1 MSLSCSPQKVKK
13 GLGQTSNQ
21 RRAQRPTRC
30 VLLHSFEECCRDAS
44 VTCVADGSMSPGP
57 CGQLQDTI
65 TFYGSTKGNVKA
77 FQFWIGKPIATVGQR
92 KMTPVTALLV
102 VPTHSLLW
110 CGDEVG
116 GVTVFR
122 LSLKKGST
130 GGEVSFS
137 DGFLCVAYHP
147 ASLTCFAMGGND
159 VVYSGSADGTLY
171 SWSLKDPFEFIGKVG
186 QHTGELAQI
195 VLMRDDYLVSVGPD
209 SAMVHVWPLGKRRV
223 GQAPFA
229 LLGHTGGVLSCL
241 YVPSLCS
248 GGLLWSAG
256 EDCFIHVWDVSDP
269 VHFGCLLTDA
279 NTGHEKAWNTYTSSE
294 EKETRVEAAES
305 QEREDSLQVNSM
317 RMLVG
322 HKESVVALSAASGIV
337 FSCDSSGL
345 LLAWNPHRYWLLHAF
360 TVLSHDEPLPQSL
373 STAPADRDVSVMGEV
388 VRGAHCLG
396 FMEGFL
402 WNIDTAGGPR
412 CMYMPIH
419 SHLKKLPCN
428 GTADVS
434 FPSGEGS
441 TWSAFL
447 SEVWKLMQD
456 TVSLFAQ
463 HVELCSE
470 TFACAVEAAVREEMR
485 PHCGPSG
492 LARPAS
498 PGGFYKG
505 GKGANSTCTR
515 QSQCE
520 SRAEL
525 LELQAAREAL
535 VRERELFTT
544 QRREEK
550 ERWRAERQRLEEEA
564 MRLEERAGALSHL
577 EATLQKAKQK
587 QDDTMAE
594 YEELWRR
601 IKTRDQER
609 ESQLVRVSAEL
620 SFLRLKYADWGGV
633 KERDV

>member
-1 MSLSCSPQKVKK
+1 
-13 GLGQTSNQ
+13 
-21 RRAQRPTRC
+21 
-30 VLLHSFEECCRDAS
+30 
-44 VTCVADGSMSPGP
+44 MSPGP
-57 CGQLQDTI
+57 CGQMRDTI
-65 TFYGSTKGNVKA
+65 TFYGSKEGNVKA
-77 FQFWIGKPIATVGQR
+77 FQFWIGKPIASGGQR
-92 KMTPVTALLV
+92 TMAPVTALLV
-102 VPTHSLLW
+102 VPMHSLLW
-110 CGDEVG
+110 CGDEAG

-122 LSLKKGST
+122 LSLKGGST

-137 DGFLCVAYHP
+137 DGTLCVAYHP

-159 VVYSGSADGTLY
+159 VYSGSADGTLY
-171 SWSLKDPFEFIGKVG
+171 SWSLKDPFDFTGKVG
-186 QHTGELAQI
+186 QHTGELAQM

-229 LLGHTGGVLSCL
+229 LLGHTGGVLSGL

-269 VHFGCLLTDA
+269 VHLDCLLTGA
-279 NTGHEKAWNTYTSSE
+279 NTGHGKAWNTHTSSE
-294 EKETRVEAAES
+294 EKEKETRVEAAMS

-322 HKESVVALSAASGIV
+322 HKESVVALCSASGVV

-360 TVLSHDEPLPQSL
+360 TVLSHDEPIPQSL
-373 STAPADRDVSVMGEV
+373 STVPADKDVSDMNEV

-412 CMYMPIH
+412 CIYMPIH
-419 SHLKKLPCN
+419 SHLKKLSCN

-434 FPSGEGS
+434 LPSGEGS
-441 TWSAFL
+441 TWSAFT
-447 SEVWKLMQD
+447 SVVWKFMQD
-456 TVSLFAQ
+456 TVSLFVQ
-463 HVELCSE
+463 HVEFCSE
-470 TFACAVEAAVREEMR
+470 TFAYAVEATLREEMR
-485 PHCGPSG
+485 PHCGSSG
-492 LARPAS
+492 VGRPAS
-498 PGGFYKG
+498 PGGFCKE
-505 GKGANSTCTR
+505 GKDADSMCTR
-515 QSQCE
+515 QSLCE

-550 ERWRAERQRLEEEA
+550 ERWRTERQRLKEEA

-577 EATLQKAKQK
+577 EETLQKAKRE
-587 QDDTMAE
+587 QDDTMAK

-601 IKTRDQER
+601 IKAHDQER
-609 ESQLVRVSAEL
+609 ERQLVRVSAEV
-620 SFLRLKYADWGGV
+620 SFLRLKYADWSGV